1 MYKPSPIDTSDVKL
15 DKNLYELVEA
25 MAKNVHETWAK
36 NRQAQGWTYG
46 PKRDDDKK
54 QTPCMVEYE
63 ELPESEK
70 LYDRETSME
79 TLKFIVKMGFEIVKK
94 E

>member
-15 DKNLYELVEA
+15 DEKLYELVEA
-25 MAKNVHETWAK
+25 MAKNVHDIWAK
-36 NRQAQGWTYG
+36 NRMEQGWTYG
-46 PKRDDDKK
+46 SKRDDEKK

-79 TLKFIVKMGFEIVKK
+79 TLKFIVKMGFKIVK

>member
-15 DKNLYELVEA
+15 DEKLYELVEA
-25 MAKNVHETWAK
+25 MAKNVHDIWAK
-36 NRQAQGWTYG
+36 NRIAQGWTYG
-46 PKRDDDKK
+46 PQRDDVKK

-63 ELPESEK
+63 KLPESEK

-79 TLKFIVKMGFEIVKK
+79 TLMFIVKMGFEIVKK
-94 E
+94 

>member
-15 DKNLYELVEA
+15 DEKLYELVEA
-25 MAKNVHETWAK
+25 MAKNVHDIWAK
-36 NRQAQGWTYG
+36 NRIAQGWTYG
-46 PKRDDDKK
+46 PQRDDVKK

-63 ELPESEK
+63 KLPESEK

-94 E
+94 